1 MHSRSAVFN
10 SRSVV
15 VEPYYNANDPA
26 TIDTPESLQLARKEE
41 EQQLHPE
48 DKLKLVE
55 DRQSLVNQEIATLR
69 ATIEKKRELAG
80 KYAKLTPTIEEA
92 KKGELEAAVMRV
104 MTSVF
109 ALTRQLYQVLKTS
122 GKNLEGKVVASS
134 EVGSVENEVTSLLE
148 STVVPFAGTFLHE
161 SLNQAVMNE
170 LIAMFKEYADKA
182 RPAPQTKRGYPGKTY
197 PSKRA
202 FTRSMYQIDNRS
214 REVVVKDLPSEA
226 TETDVITAM
235 RGYFGVKRIEMRG
248 NEAVIEFEEPWQ
260 TQKPTQTGL
269 FICNK
274 VGAWSG
280 GDL

>member
-15 VEPYYNANDPA
+15 VEPYYNSNDPA
-26 TIDTPESLQLARKEE
+26 TFDTPESLELARKEE
-41 EQQLHPE
+41 EEHIHPE
-48 DKLKLVE
+48 DKRKLLE

-69 ATIEKKRELAG
+69 ATIGKKRELAG
-80 KYAKLTPTIEEA
+80 KYAKLTPTIGEA
-92 KKGELEAAVMRV
+92 KRSELELAVMRV

-109 ALTRQLYQVLKTS
+109 ALTRQLYHVLKTS
-122 GKNLEGKVVASS
+122 GKNLEGKVMTSS
-134 EVGSVENEVTSLLE
+134 EAGGVEKEITTLLE

-161 SLNQAVMNE
+161 SLNQAVMSE
-170 LIAMFKEYADKA
+170 LISMFKEYAEKA
-182 RPAPQTKRGYPGKTY
+182 RPSSQTKRGYQGKVY
-197 PSKRA
+197 PSKKA

-214 REVVVKDLPSEA
+214 REVVVKDLPKEA

-235 RGYFGVKRIEMRG
+235 KGFFGVKRIEMRG

-274 VGAWSG
+274 VSARRGV
-280 GDL
+280 DL

>member
-1 MHSRSAVFN
+1 
-10 SRSVV
+10 
-15 VEPYYNANDPA
+15 
-26 TIDTPESLQLARKEE
+26 
-41 EQQLHPE
+41 
-48 DKLKLVE
+48 
-55 DRQSLVNQEIATLR
+55 
-69 ATIEKKRELAG
+69 
-80 KYAKLTPTIEEA
+80 
-92 KKGELEAAVMRV
+92 
-104 MTSVF
+104 
-109 ALTRQLYQVLKTS
+109 
-122 GKNLEGKVVASS
+122 
-134 EVGSVENEVTSLLE
+134 
-148 STVVPFAGTFLHE
+148 
-161 SLNQAVMNE
+161 MNE